1 MSAIKPIYDA
11 FASGLCQQC
20 RHVRRACNRTHAK
33 RGCVSTAKKSL
44 IDPKREV
51 VKIHVKFTLN
61 TPDGLRRVV
70 FDLEKDTDD
79 KGGIDWKITF
89 QLFERDKESD
99 PIGDPL
105 VDLFVEVDTK
115 LNAKAQA
122 MADQGMTTSQA
133 RLRSDRRPTQPKIR
147 PSAWTRRTRRCR
159 TR

>member
-1 MSAIKPIYDA
+1 M
-11 FASGLCQQC
+11 
-20 RHVRRACNRTHAK
+20 
-33 RGCVSTAKKSL
+33 AKKSL

-70 FDLEKDTDD
+70 FDLEKDTND

-89 QLFERDKESD
+89 QLFERDKKSD

-133 RLRSDRRPTQPKIR
+133 AFALGPAADTAKDPTVSMDKKNTTVQNTLKK
-147 PSAWTRRTRRCR
+147 
-159 TR
+159 